1 MSSEENGSDLKLKA
15 VSGMAWTTFS
25 SVTMRILAGLSN
37 LVLAK
42 LLAPE
47 VFGIVSIANIVIGAM
62 ELFSDFGVGKALI
75 RYKGDV
81 RTAAN
86 VSFTL
91 RLIQGVVLFGIALV
105 LADYLAIYYKTPELK
120 AVISVLG
127 ANFLIMS
134 MGAIPVALLSKDM
147 KFKQQALPQILPA
160 FLQMVTAITLALMGF
175 GVWSIVFG
183 MVIFVTSQSALY
195 WFASPIKLKFQIR
208 LDVVKELMSF
218 ALPLFA
224 SGFVIYASFNIDR
237 AVIGKVLG
245 LDALGYYFFAFTVIF
260 LPTTEIVYLVNRV
273 MYPVYAKFSDLI
285 WDLKNAYVKTLRY
298 VFLVSVPLCIGIP
311 LFGGNLFIALYG
323 DKWVNAI
330 VPMQVMG
337 VFAFMRAFG
346 ATTGNVFLALGKTKY
361 LFANAAIS
369 LILAA
374 LFVYPAATRYGI
386 TGVAG
391 LYSSVWVIGVVIL
404 IIWLKKLINL
414 KPAEIAVLIWKPLLA
429 SAISMGPV
437 KALSGKVDLSII
449 YILLPAIVIM
459 VVIYFAIIILI
470 DDIIKKSLVET
481 IKTRRPA
488 LY

>member
-1 MSSEENGSDLKLKA
+1 
-15 VSGMAWTTFS
+15 MAWTTVS
-25 SVTMRILAGLSN
+25 SVTMRILAGISN

-47 VFGIVSIANIVIGAM
+47 VFGIITIANIVIGAM

-81 RTAAN
+81 QAAAN
-86 VSFTL
+86 VSFTI
-91 RLIQGVVLFGIALV
+91 RLIQGIVLFGIALA
-105 LADYLAIYYKTPELK
+105 LADNLAVYYNTPELK

-134 MGAIPVALLSKDM
+134 MGAIPLALLSKDM

-160 FLQMVTAITLALMGF
+160 FLQMVTAISLAVLGF

-183 MVIFVTSQSALY
+183 MVVFVTSQSTLY
-195 WFASPIKLKFQIR
+195 WFASPIKLKLQIR
-208 LDVVKELMSF
+208 FDIIKELMSF

-245 LDALGYYFFAFTVIF
+245 LKELGYYFFAFTIIF

-273 MYPVYAKFSDLI
+273 MYPVYANFSNLI

-298 VFLVSVPLCIGIP
+298 VFLLSIPLCIGIP

-330 VPMQVMG
+330 APMQAMG
-337 VFAFMRAFG
+337 VFALMRAFG
-346 ATTGNVFLALGKTKY
+346 ATTGNVFMALGKTKY

-369 LILAA
+369 LILVAVF
-374 LFVYPAATRYGI
+374 LYPVTIHYGI

-391 LYSSVWVIGVVIL
+391 LYSAVWVVGVIIL
-404 IIWLKKLINL
+404 IVWLKRLINL
-414 KPAEIAVLIWKPLLA
+414 NPGDLASLIWKPLLA
-429 SAISMGPV
+429 SLISMAPV
-437 KALSGKVDLSII
+437 KALSGKIELSTI
-449 YILLPAIVIM
+449 YILIPAILIM
-459 VVIYFAIIILI
+459 IILYFVIIALI
-470 DDIIKKSLVET
+470 DPIFKKSFIES
-481 IKTRRPA
+481 IKTKRPA